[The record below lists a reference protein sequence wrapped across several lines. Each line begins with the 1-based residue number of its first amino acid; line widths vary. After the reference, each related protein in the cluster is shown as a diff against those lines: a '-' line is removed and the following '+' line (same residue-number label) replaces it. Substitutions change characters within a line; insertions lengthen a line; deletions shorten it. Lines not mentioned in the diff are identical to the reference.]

1 MKTITLL
8 AAVLLAVG
16 LSGCLP
22 ERIVWAPDGS
32 RALVLA
38 NDRGYLTDAQG
49 KLTEIAKGWKP
60 PVAWAPDSRHV
71 LIAGREEAE
80 SWLRYAEVLTPAE
93 RDFIVAR
100 ADAFRAEIMAAKA
113 EGMDLGPMKSV
124 KDLPNEM
131 VLAIKMYLYHANP
144 EGLKEKLGDKWNEF
158 RDAHPPIFLVRTA
171 DLSGGTAV
179 AGPVVLRTAAGQIVD
194 MHPAPSG
201 KVLACTAAVITSKN
215 SKVNTCRLLAVGI
228 PGKADA
234 PMTVAEGTGWYF
246 DWSPDGRRLVYS
258 SASRPEFLENVQLGA
273 ITSREI
279 CAENGTILAKLP
291 GTKDIAAV
299 VFDVFGRIQC
309 LDDGRIV
316 FASAGLSLPAAPLD
330 MPQRQSLFMADP
342 GRRATLARAL
352 PRSIS
357 DAFELSQFRV
367 SPDGRRISLADG
379 KGRVG
384 VMDLATGNVAVIVSE
399 QWHDLRVIPTWRSAN
414 EVCLVVPPG
423 SPLGSKERAEIV
435 LWSSPGKYRCIS
447 KTWPDDVIKGL
458 LK

>member
-215 SKVNTCRLLAVGI
+215 SKVNTCRLL
-228 PGKADA
+228 
-234 PMTVAEGTGWYF
+234 
-246 DWSPDGRRLVYS
+246 LVYS